1 MWKQSEAFQKQLEA
15 FQKTVKLTGL
25 PSLKAATAQAAAG
38 TDAFEI
44 WGFGWII

>member
-1 MWKQSEAFQKQLEA
+1 MSCSGQLKNQLN
-15 FQKTVKLTGL
+15 FTGL

-44 WGFGWII
+44 WGWREY